1 MVDPDLEVG
10 GVCHHERLLALKGP
24 IARRPDGAVQLGAGL
39 KEGLKEGLLG
49 ERPFADLL
57 YDPAHLHCKDARDD
71 HLGHEGLKRGIAL
84 P

>member
-39 KEGLKEGLLG
+39 KEGLLVDGKVFYRRCGKDSFQVHGNDFFLTRDKE
-49 ERPFADLL
+49 
-57 YDPAHLHCKDARDD
+57 
-71 HLGHEGLKRGIAL
+71 
-84 P
+84 